1 MLPTAASLLHHRL
14 NNLLQSVFHSI
25 STHLYFLQH
34 GWNRNLN
41 QSKSSVEET
50 KDVNGVNSET
60 ESEDTD
66 STGLTPSFKDLESSS
81 LPEAEITTP
90 AASTEVTT
98 VVTDTPAPHV
108 EEVNSLTP
116 DTDNSTVIVQNSTL
130 PTFESESFKN
140 VTDNLVNVETTLPAV
155 PSSTTSPVFVPSTD
169 PDTTLTTTS
178 EAPIVPESSPA
189 LPQTSDEHLDASD
202 RDMESTPDNRVTISY
217 EVESLSTT
225 MMPTIPS
232 STRIADEAMFPV
244 VSGPLNPFE
253 AQLVEAFTTFWMN
266 ELRADSEYL
275 ELLSRLNRS
284 PSALKGKDAF
294 YFLNQIFSD
303 ILYFA

>member
-1 MLPTAASLLHHRL
+1 M
-14 NNLLQSVFHSI
+14 
-25 STHLYFLQH
+25 
-34 GWNRNLN
+34 N
-41 QSKSSVEET
+41 QSKPSVEET
-50 KDVNGVNSET
+50 KDINGVSSET

-90 AASTEVTT
+90 ATSTEVTT

-116 DTDNSTVIVQNSTL
+116 VTGNSTVIVQNSTL
-130 PTFESESFKN
+130 PTLESESFKN
-140 VTDNLVNVETTLPAV
+140 VTDSLVYVETTLPTM
-155 PSSTTSPVFVPSTD
+155 PSSTTTPVFTPSTD

-178 EAPIVPESSPA
+178 EPTTVPESSSA
-189 LPQTSDEHLDASD
+189 LPKTADEHLDALD
-202 RDMESTPDNRVTISY
+202 RDVENTPDNRVTISY
-217 EVESLSTT
+217 EVKSLSTT
-225 MMPTIPS
+225 MMPAIPS
-232 STRIADEAMFPV
+232 STRTADEAMFPV

-284 PSALKGKDAF
+284 PSALKGRNAF
-294 YFLNQIFSD
+294 YFPNQRFSD